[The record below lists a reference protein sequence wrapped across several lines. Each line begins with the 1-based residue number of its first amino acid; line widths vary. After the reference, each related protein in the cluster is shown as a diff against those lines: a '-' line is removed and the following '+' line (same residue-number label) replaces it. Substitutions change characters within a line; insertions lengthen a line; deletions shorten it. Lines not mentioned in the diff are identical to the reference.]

1 MNRMAMQLKRL
12 NMWIVVLVDLLLL
25 SASFYGSFLIR
36 LDFNIQPRHTDI
48 ILDYIGL
55 ILIVKLSFLILFN
68 LYRGMWRYTG
78 ISDLNSIIKASTLGS
93 LAVVALIGFFW
104 GFLDIPRSIFVL
116 DYILTTIFISGFRLS
131 LRLVLTSRT
140 IRSIRELKNHGN
152 RKVKKRLLIIGAG
165 RAGEKISR
173 EINENFKLNYDL
185 VGYLDDDEQKIGR
198 YLHGRKILGHSNDI
212 SKFTHLFDEVLICTP
227 SANNK
232 EMSRIVKLIDS
243 CGKNFRTLPSLS
255 ELIDGKVTVSQ
266 IRDVTLED
274 LLGRKEVNLDHDSIL
289 EFLKSKRILITGA
302 GGSIGCELVKQ
313 CLVFAPSDIG
323 LLDFSEENLFNIT
336 RRYESGL
343 RGIKIHSFLADIR
356 DSIKMDKLFNDFQP
370 QVIFHAAAYKH
381 VPIQELH
388 PREAVLTN
396 VMGTYNLLKLSIQ
409 YKIEKFVLVSTDK
422 AVNPSSVMG
431 ATKRVAELL
440 LITNGEANQTKF
452 MAVRFGN
459 VIGSSGSVIPILQEQ
474 IRNGGPL
481 TITDPDMERYFMS
494 ISEAS
499 QLILQA
505 GALGKGGETFILD
518 MGSPIKIDVIADEL
532 IKLSGLE
539 LGVDIEKIYIGIRPG
554 EKLKEELILN
564 QEEVHKTD
572 HNKIM
577 ILKTNGLEKINSLEK
592 HYDQLI
598 DSAQKCEND
607 SIIKILSKI
616 IPTYEQAKI

>member
-1 MNRMAMQLKRL
+1 MSRIAIQLKTL

-55 ILIVKLSFLILFN
+55 ILIVKLSFMILFN

-289 EFLKSKRILITGA
+289 EFLKSKRILMTGA

-313 CLVFAPSDIG
+313 CLVFAHNDIG

-336 RRYESGL
+336 LRYESGL
-343 RGIKIHSFLADIR
+343 KGIKINS
-356 DSIKMDKLFNDFQP
+356 
-370 QVIFHAAAYKH
+370 
-381 VPIQELH
+381 
-388 PREAVLTN
+388 
-396 VMGTYNLLKLSIQ
+396 
-409 YKIEKFVLVSTDK
+409 KILVSL
-422 AVNPSSVMG
+422 AIEIPSVFSKLVLF
-431 ATKRVAELL
+431 TK
-440 LITNGEANQTKF
+440 N
-452 MAVRFGN
+452 
-459 VIGSSGSVIPILQEQ
+459 
-474 IRNGGPL
+474 
-481 TITDPDMERYFMS
+481 
-494 ISEAS
+494 
-499 QLILQA
+499 
-505 GALGKGGETFILD
+505 
-518 MGSPIKIDVIADEL
+518 
-532 IKLSGLE
+532 
-539 LGVDIEKIYIGIRPG
+539 
-554 EKLKEELILN
+554 
-564 QEEVHKTD
+564 
-572 HNKIM
+572 
-577 ILKTNGLEKINSLEK
+577 
-592 HYDQLI
+592 
-598 DSAQKCEND
+598 
-607 SIIKILSKI
+607 
-616 IPTYEQAKI
+616 